1 MPRMRPI
8 LRSAILALAVATL
21 GACSMVV
28 QRATD
33 GLSTGLT
40 SGISNHDDIATVA
53 DGLPAYLLLLDG
65 LIEGDPGNAALL
77 LSAARLYGTYAGGF
91 VADAERAKR
100 LADRSFGYARRGICA
115 RDRAFCAQLDSTDF
129 DAFNAF
135 VADHVRAKD
144 VDAAYVLASS
154 WVGWLRADSADWNRV
169 ADLPRIETLLNRVNE
184 LSPAHDHG
192 NVLAYLGVLDCLRP
206 ESLGGK
212 PSRGQQR
219 LAAADAVDAGKNLLP
234 KVLNAEYCARL
245 LFDQEAHDRMLAEV
259 QAADA
264 NVPGLTLSNTIA
276 KRRAAELVVSG
287 KDYF

>member
-1 MPRMRPI
+1 MRPTF
-8 LRSAILALAVATL
+8 RSAVLALVLAALSGCAV
-21 GACSMVV
+21 VV

-33 GLSTGLT
+33 GLSAGLT
-40 SGISNHDDIATVA
+40 QGVSNHDDIATVA

-65 LIEGDPGNAALL
+65 LIEGDPGNEALL
-77 LSAARLYGTYAGGF
+77 LAAARLYGTYAGGF

-100 LADRSFGYARRGICA
+100 LADRSFNYARRGICA
-115 RDRAFCAQLDSTDF
+115 RDAALCAQLDSNDF
-129 DAFNAF
+129 DAFNRF
-135 VADHVRAKD
+135 VAAHVGAKD
-144 VDAAYVLASS
+144 VEATYTLASS
-154 WVGWLRADSADWNRV
+154 WVGWLRADTADWNRI

-212 PSRGQQR
+212 PTRGQER
-219 LAAADAVDAGKNLLP
+219 LQAADAVDGGRNLLP

-245 LFDQEAHDRMLAEV
+245 LFDQDTHDRLLAEV

-264 NVPGLTLSNTIA
+264 NIPGMTLSNTIA
-276 KRRAAELVVSG
+276 KRRAAELVASG